1 MKSNHLR
8 LLLVAGDEV
17 APASRYRI
25 HQFVPYLRARG
36 HQVSTF
42 SPFPAYYW
50 HPPKVSLRAL
60 RWGLYYLGSTLRVLS
75 CLPAI
80 QSAGRYD
87 VVMMNRSFV
96 PEHWILALERRLQR
110 VNPRLVFDFDDAI
123 HLGIN
128 EKKIAEIIQRSAWVT
143 PGNQFLADFAQQH
156 NSNVTV
162 IPTVVDT
169 DKFVPAGERAPG
181 PVRVGW
187 SGSRDSTLHHL
198 PLLKDILVELARRV
212 EFEFVVI
219 SDLQPP
225 EIPGVKSRF
234 IPWSAQ
240 SEAYDHQQ
248 IDIGLMP
255 LGDSPFD
262 RGKCGAKLLLYG
274 AVGAPSV
281 ASPVGA
287 NREIIQQEQTG
298 CLAGESQE
306 WVDAL
311 ERLIRNPAL
320 RRQLG
325 DAARQRIEAAYSV
338 RAILPR
344 LEAIFEQVTD
354 LHPRN

>member
-1 MKSNHLR
+1 M
-8 LLLVAGDEV
+8 
-17 APASRYRI
+17 
-25 HQFVPYLRARG
+25 
-36 HQVSTF
+36 
-42 SPFPAYYW
+42 
-50 HPPKVSLRAL
+50 
-60 RWGLYYLGSTLRVLS
+60 
-75 CLPAI
+75 
-80 QSAGRYD
+80 
-87 VVMMNRSFV
+87 
-96 PEHWILALERRLQR
+96 
-110 VNPRLVFDFDDAI
+110 
-123 HLGIN
+123 
-128 EKKIAEIIQRSAWVT
+128 
-143 PGNQFLADFAQQH
+143 
-156 NSNVTV
+156 
-162 IPTVVDT
+162 
-169 DKFVPAGERAPG
+169 PAGERAPG

-234 IPWSAQ
+234 IPWSSQ
-240 SEAYDHQQ
+240 SEVYDHQQ

-274 AVGAPSV
+274 AVGAASV
-281 ASPVGA
+281 ASPVGV
-287 NREIIQQEQTG
+287 NQEIIQQGQTG
-298 CLAGESQE
+298 CLAGESRE

-320 RRQLG
+320 RRQFG